1 MVFYIHPS
9 RKNWSFMTASSSLEY
24 FEQQFRY
31 QHINNSP
38 RLRVIHL
45 YYIAKKK
52 KMGFPCPVNSII
64 PNKNFQFFLFF
75 LSKSGLKQEKKSK
88 NKLKNFK
95 NSFQKL
101 VIIYLI
107 IKVANFMESG
117 LCAGVWKHLQENQ
130 PLNHAIDCL
139 VNSTL

>member
-31 QHINNSP
+31 
-38 RLRVIHL
+38 RVIHL

-52 KMGFPCPVNSII
+52 IGFSCPVKLTQLFPIKIS
-64 PNKNFQFFLFF
+64 NFSFFFF
-75 LSKSGLKQEKKSK
+75 QIRFEARKKKSK

>member
-1 MVFYIHPS
+1 MVFYIHLS

-38 RLRVIHL
+38 ILRVIHL

-52 KMGFPCPVNSII
+52 IGFPCPVKLTQLFPIKIS
-64 PNKNFQFFLFF
+64 NFSFFFF
-75 LSKSGLKQEKKSK
+75 QIRFEARKKKSK

-117 LCAGVWKHLQENQ
+117 LCAGV
-130 PLNHAIDCL
+130 
-139 VNSTL
+139 

>member
-1 MVFYIHPS
+1 MVFYIHLS

-38 RLRVIHL
+38 ILRVIHL

-52 KMGFPCPVNSII
+52 KWDFPVQSTQLFPIKISNFSFFFF
-64 PNKNFQFFLFF
+64 PNQVW
-75 LSKSGLKQEKKSK
+75 SKKKKSK

-107 IKVANFMESG
+107 IKVANFIESG

>member
-1 MVFYIHPS
+1 MVFYIHPL

-31 QHINNSP
+31 QHLNNSP
-38 RLRVIHL
+38 ILRVIHL

-52 KMGFPCPVNSII
+52 IGFSCPVKLTQLFPIKTSNFSFFFF
-64 PNKNFQFFLFF
+64 PNQVW
-75 LSKSGLKQEKKSK
+75 SKKKKSK

-101 VIIYLI
+101 PGSYYISDHHSCQFYGIWTLRRSL
-107 IKVANFMESG
+107 KTFTREST
-117 LCAGVWKHLQENQ
+117 
-130 PLNHAIDCL
+130 P
-139 VNSTL
+139 